1 MERERVRE
9 PCRYV
14 QRICPEQREVVG
26 PDPPPEVMARNTVTA
41 EEIAAA
47 SQTGLWGPVRPASG
61 VAPATCHA
69 AGQVAT

>member
-14 QRICPEQREVVG
+14 QRICPEQCEVVG

-47 SQTGLWGPVRPASG
+47 SQTGL
-61 VAPATCHA
+61 
-69 AGQVAT
+69 